1 MTSIIRELWY
11 GNIDPIGDSGTDNK
25 KMKRCAIAME
35 SAEKAVSEALPSTSK
50 PLFDAYEEAIEQ
62 YVLDSSEQ
70 AFFDGFCIGLRIA
83 VEVYTEAAR
92 GA

>member
-1 MTSIIRELWY
+1 MKKHME
-11 GNIDPIGDSGTDNK
+11 PISDSGTDNK
-25 KMKRCAIAME
+25 KMKRSAIAME

-83 VEVYTEAAR
+83 VEVYTEAAQ

>member
-1 MTSIIRELWY
+1 ME
-11 GNIDPIGDSGTDNK
+11 PISDSGTDNK
-25 KMKRCAIAME
+25 KMKRSAIAMGN
-35 SAEKAVSEALPSTSK
+35 AEKAVSEALPGAAK

>member
-1 MTSIIRELWY
+1 ME
-11 GNIDPIGDSGTDNK
+11 PIGDSGTDNK
-25 KMKRCAIAME
+25 KMKRSAIAMGN
-35 SAEKAVSEALPSTSK
+35 AEKAVSEALPGAAK

-62 YVLDSSEQ
+62 DVLDSSEQ

>member
-1 MTSIIRELWY
+1 M
-11 GNIDPIGDSGTDNK
+11 
-25 KMKRCAIAME
+25 
-35 SAEKAVSEALPSTSK
+35 SEALPSTSK
-50 PLFDAYEEAIEQ
+50 PLFDACEEAIEQ

-83 VEVYTEAAR
+83 VEVYTKAAQ